1 MRSLILIIFLI
12 FQSSYSQTNTTEN
25 SILLPIINVE
35 DYKLETGIYYLKNG
49 LEEKIFPSAI
59 HDIRINN
66 LLLSSLTLFLL
77 PINSR
82 AYLIHSTSNNK
93 IQEQEF
99 VFSFNGVNDD
109 ILSNNFETQWFRSAS
124 SPNEFLL
131 VQLKSKETQ
140 RIRDFRIAKGNLF
153 AQKNGI
159 DPKKTISFSI
169 DYLGNDMYKIIP
181 NKILEKGE
189 YCFIYQSPIEN
200 YRNQLVFDF
209 SVE

>member
-1 MRSLILIIFLI
+1 MLP
-12 FQSSYSQTNTTEN
+12 TT
-25 SILLPIINVE
+25 NVE

-99 VFSFNGVNDD
+99 VFSFNGVNNN
-109 ILSNNFETQWFRSAS
+109 ILSNNFEEQ
-124 SPNEFLL
+124 
-131 VQLKSKETQ
+131 
-140 RIRDFRIAKGNLF
+140 
-153 AQKNGI
+153 
-159 DPKKTISFSI
+159 
-169 DYLGNDMYKIIP
+169 
-181 NKILEKGE
+181 
-189 YCFIYQSPIEN
+189 
-200 YRNQLVFDF
+200 
-209 SVE
+209 

>member
-1 MRSLILIIFLI
+1 
-12 FQSSYSQTNTTEN
+12 
-25 SILLPIINVE
+25 LLPTTNVE
-35 DYKLETGIYYLKNG
+35 DYKLKTGIYYLKNG

-99 VFSFNGVNDD
+99 VFSFNGVNNN

-124 SPNEFLL
+124 SPDEFLL
-131 VQLKSKETQ
+131 FHLKSKETQ
-140 RIRDFRIAKGNLF
+140 RILDFRIAKGNLF
-153 AQKNGI
+153 VQKNGI
-159 DPKKTISFSI
+159 DPKKTLSFSI
-169 DYLGNDMYKIIP
+169 DYLGNEMYKVIP
-181 NKILEKGE
+181 NQILEKGE
-189 YCFIYQSPIEN
+189 YCFIYQSSIEN
-200 YRNQLVFDF
+200 YRNQLIFDF
-209 SVE
+209 SME

>member
-1 MRSLILIIFLI
+1 MRSLILIIFLV
-12 FQSSYSQTNTTEN
+12 FQSSYSQTKTTEN
-25 SILLPIINVE
+25 SIFLPTTNVE

-99 VFSFNGVNDD
+99 VFSFNGVNNN
-109 ILSNNFETQWFRSAS
+109 ILSNNFEEQ
-124 SPNEFLL
+124 
-131 VQLKSKETQ
+131 
-140 RIRDFRIAKGNLF
+140 
-153 AQKNGI
+153 
-159 DPKKTISFSI
+159 
-169 DYLGNDMYKIIP
+169 
-181 NKILEKGE
+181 
-189 YCFIYQSPIEN
+189 
-200 YRNQLVFDF
+200 
-209 SVE
+209 